1 MNILSNNPQDSIA
14 GLSGSPKT
22 MFILG
27 LSVGVGA
34 MAVLA
39 LIFTMTMFM
48 QGTGV
53 VASGGDKSGTQV
65 AVADPT
71 DPSAAVPT
79 GDPEPA
85 PPATPVPDITDA
97 DHVRGNS
104 DAKVTLIE
112 YSDFECSFCSRHLE
126 TIEQLLDEYPNDIR
140 FVYRHFPLSFHQ
152 FAGPAAEASECAGV
166 QGKFWEMHDGL
177 FAAMESDGLSMDGI
191 KQIAADIGLNT
202 GTFNSC
208 LDNGEMAEAVG
219 EDYQSGIASGVGG
232 TPGTFV
238 NGQLVEGAVPYE
250 TFKQIVESEGAQS

>member
-1 MNILSNNPQDSIA
+1 MNILSNNPQENIA

-53 VASGGDKSGTQV
+53 VASGGDTSGTQV
-65 AVADPT
+65 AAANPTAADPAGET
-71 DPSAAVPT
+71 A
-79 GDPEPA
+79 PA
-85 PPATPVPDITDA
+85 PPAAPVPDVTDA
-97 DHVRGNS
+97 DHIRGNS

-126 TIEQLLDEYPNDIR
+126 TIDQIMDEYPNDVR
-140 FVYRHFPLSFHQ
+140 LVYRHFPLSFHQ
-152 FAGPAAEASECAGV
+152 FAGPSAEASECAAV

-177 FAAMESDGLSMDGI
+177 FAAANGVGLSTEGI
-191 KQIAADIGLNT
+191 TQIATDIGLNT
-202 GTFNSC
+202 SDFDSC
-208 LDNGEMAEAVG
+208 MTNGDMVDAVG
-219 EDYQSGIASGVGG
+219 ADYQDGIASGVGG

-238 NGQLVEGAVPYE
+238 NGELVEGAVPYE
-250 TFKQIVESEGAQS
+250 TFKQIIEAAGAQS